1 MNWSTWRTGAA
12 AVAASGVIA
21 GFIVNIARAQRM
33 QQDLGLVLA
42 NYFSLFTIV
51 SSTATIVVLLIAA
64 RRGASA
70 PPDAVESAPLAIALA
85 TTSAAVI
92 ILGIVYNALLRG
104 IPSDVAAADPPA
116 VAFLDHWAT
125 ETLHVVL
132 PIFLIID
139 AVFGPRRRELRW
151 NALYAVVGIPLIWAV
166 YTMARGPLV
175 PAPDGSTPYW
185 YPYPF
190 LDPNGP
196 SGYATPLT
204 YIGAIAAAFVLAG
217 SALILLTHRHR
228 HVPRHNAARTGR
240 LRPRVH
246 G

>member
-1 MNWSTWRTGAA
+1 MSWSTWRTGAA
-12 AVAASGVIA
+12 AVAATGVIA
-21 GFIVNIARAQRM
+21 GFIVNVARAERM
-33 QQDLGLVLA
+33 HQDLGLVLA

-51 SSTATIVVLLIAA
+51 CSTATVVVLLIAA
-64 RRGASA
+64 RRGSDA
-70 PPDAVESAPLAIALA
+70 PADAVESAPLANALV

-104 IPSDVAAADPPA
+104 IPSAVAAADPPV
-116 VAFLDHWAT
+116 VAFLDHWAI

-132 PIFLIID
+132 PIFIVVD
-139 AVFGPRRRELRW
+139 AVFGPRRRRLRW
-151 NALYAVVGIPLIWAV
+151 SALSAVVGIPLLWAV

-175 PAPDGSTPYW
+175 PAPDGSTAYW

-196 SGYATPLT
+196 TGYATPLT
-204 YIGAIAAAFVLAG
+204 YIAAIAIAFVLTG
-217 SALILLTHRHR
+217 GALILLTHRHR
-228 HVPRHNAARTGR
+228 HVPRHDTARASR